1 MATSRKRSEAMRLS
15 WARRKAAEMNGETIQ
30 VGRVVTAVKLARKL
44 VREVEGNLTLAHALI
59 EGEGSE

>member
-1 MATSRKRSEAMRLS
+1 
-15 WARRKAAEMNGETIQ
+15 MNGETIQ